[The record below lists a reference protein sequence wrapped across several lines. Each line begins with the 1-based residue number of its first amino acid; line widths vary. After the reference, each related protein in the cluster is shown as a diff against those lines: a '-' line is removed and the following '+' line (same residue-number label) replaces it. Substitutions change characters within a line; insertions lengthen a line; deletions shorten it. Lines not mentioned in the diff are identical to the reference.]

1 MNKKVLFT
9 SQAAL
14 IAALYVVL
22 TFVSNAFGL
31 ASGAVQV
38 RISEALTIL
47 PFFTPAAIP
56 GVTIG
61 CLLSNLFTGCAPLDI
76 LFGTC
81 ATLLGAL
88 GSYSLRRCRWL
99 VPLPPIA
106 ANTIIVPYVL
116 RFAYDVPDAIPYLM
130 ATVGAGEVISCYI
143 LDMMLLF
150 ALNPFRKQLF
160 QCENN

>member
-9 SQAAL
+9 SLRAAHRWISFL
-14 IAALYVVL
+14 APAPHCWEHWVPMPCAA
-22 TFVSNAFGL
+22 A
-31 ASGAVQV
+31 
-38 RISEALTIL
+38 
-47 PFFTPAAIP
+47 
-56 GVTIG
+56 
-61 CLLSNLFTGCAPLDI
+61 D
-76 LFGTC
+76 
-81 ATLLGAL
+81 
-88 GSYSLRRCRWL
+88 WL

-143 LDMMLLF
+143 LGMMLLF

>member
-9 SQAAL
+9 SHAAL

-22 TFVSNAFGL
+22 TFVSNAFGM

-106 ANTIIVPYVL
+106 AIWK
-116 RFAYDVPDAIPYLM
+116 
-130 ATVGAGEVISCYI
+130 
-143 LDMMLLF
+143 LLT
-150 ALNPFRKQLF
+150 
-160 QCENN
+160 

>member
-22 TFVSNAFGL
+22 TFFSNAFGM
-31 ASGAVQV
+31 ASGTVQV

-81 ATLLGAL
+81 AAADGW
-88 GSYSLRRCRWL
+88 SLSL
-99 VPLPPIA
+99 PLPPI
-106 ANTIIVPYVL
+106 
-116 RFAYDVPDAIPYLM
+116 
-130 ATVGAGEVISCYI
+130 
-143 LDMMLLF
+143 
-150 ALNPFRKQLF
+150 
-160 QCENN
+160 